1 MTEEDLG
8 YKSGQ
13 FEQLN
18 FEHSKLVKLYNKGFE
33 KEDKKWTFEETKK
46 HWRQGWSVI
55 TSN

>member
-46 HWRQGWSVI
+46 H
-55 TSN
+55 